1 MNSTSFIVF
10 AVVYAAIALA
20 VMSAPAVAGFFTF
33 CAGAS
38 VIKAFRVP
46 ATKPVHRSPFGYAH

>member
-1 MNSTSFIVF
+1 MNTNSFLLF

-20 VMSAPAVAGFFTF
+20 VIAAPAVAGFFTF

-38 VIKAFRVP
+38 AIKAFRIP
-46 ATKPVHRSPFGYAH
+46 AVKSVHRSPFGYAR